1 MMVEGGNLCL
11 EVLLTP
17 DRNESVLSGCCESSE
32 EHADQT
38 HGKSHLINTLL
49 ITGTPA
55 GRSSPAPSPKTQS
68 GGELP
73 VHFRVLT
80 VSRFQPRSH
89 VLIPFYQSK

>member
-55 GRSSPAPSPKTQS
+55 GRSSPAPSLKTQS

-73 VHFRVLT
+73 EHFRVLT